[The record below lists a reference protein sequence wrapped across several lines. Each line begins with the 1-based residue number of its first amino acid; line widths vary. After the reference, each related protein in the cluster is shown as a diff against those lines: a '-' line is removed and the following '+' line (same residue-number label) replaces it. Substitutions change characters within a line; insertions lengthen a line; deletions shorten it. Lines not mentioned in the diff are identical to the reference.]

1 MKSAIC
7 HGSGWAACLES
18 SSCEYIRAAVAPIDQ
33 EVQVLEEIVQRTADA
48 MVAEG
53 VPFRGVLFAGLMIEN
68 GKAKLLEH
76 NVRFGDPECQCL
88 MQRLDGDLLPVL
100 LKAVQGGLGDQSED
114 SELQWSTDATVGV
127 VMATEGYP
135 GDYKKGS
142 KLLGVA
148 EVAPDVAKVFHAGTS
163 EKDGHLV
170 ASGGRV
176 LCVTARGECVSE
188 AQRKAYEGVRSIDW
202 PEGYYR
208 TDIGWR
214 AIQREASGRE
224 P

>member
-1 MKSAIC
+1 MHFSALC
-7 HGSGWAACLES
+7 SRGRPLPSGPL
-18 SSCEYIRAAVAPIDQ
+18 RAQPQVL
-33 EVQVLEEIVQRTADA
+33 VQVLEEIVQRTADA

-88 MQRLDGDLLPVL
+88 MQRLDSDLLPVL
-100 LKAVQGGLGDQSED
+100 LKAAQGGLGDD
-114 SELQWSTDATVGV
+114 SADSKLQWSSDAAVGV

-148 EVAPDVAKVFHAGTS
+148 EIDPDVAKVFHAGTA
-163 EKDGHLV
+163 EVDGYLV
-170 ASGGRV
+170 AAGGRV
-176 LCVTARGECVSE
+176 LCVTARGASVSE
-188 AQRKAYEGVRSIDW
+188 AQQKAYEGVRAIDW
-202 PEGYYR
+202 PEGFYR

-214 AIQREASGRE
+214 AIQREAGGSAV
-224 P
+224 

>member
-1 MKSAIC
+1 M
-7 HGSGWAACLES
+7 
-18 SSCEYIRAAVAPIDQ
+18 
-33 EVQVLEEIVQRTADA
+33 QVLEDIVQRTADA

-53 VPFRGVLFAGLMIEN
+53 VPFRGVLFAGLMIEG

-88 MQRLDGDLLPVL
+88 MQRLDSDLLPML
-100 LKAVQGGLGDQSED
+100 LKAAQGGLRDVLED
-114 SELQWSTDATVGV
+114 SKLQWSSDATVGV

-163 EKDGHLV
+163 EQDGYLV
-170 ASGGRV
+170 ATGGRV
-176 LCVTARGECVSE
+176 LCVTARGSSVSE
-188 AQRKAYEGVRSIDW
+188 AQRKAYEGVRAIDW
-202 PEGYYR
+202 PEGFYR

-214 AIQREASGRE
+214 AIRREAEGGE
-224 P
+224 A